1 MSLILGSATVSLRQ
15 ATNVTYAWLNELDA
29 SLKYVQSSAW
39 WGRQSRRLLRR
50 CRDVNGRVCPGQHG
64 SPVGAGTAGRPHR
77 RRVRAD
83 PKDQLRRRQ
92 QWIPDGRPWV
102 RTTSWPPA
110 QPSRHRTDPRL
121 SICYG
126 APGGQ
131 WPVPRRHPWR
141 VQPPPASR
149 SVLRAG
155 PACGKN
161 RSAYRAGISGG
172 TLKYDAL
179 TPSG

>member
-1 MSLILGSATVSLRQ
+1 LRQ

-29 SLKYVQSSAW
+29 SLKYVRSSAW

-77 RRVRAD
+77 RRVR
-83 PKDQLRRRQ
+83 
-92 QWIPDGRPWV
+92 IPDGRPWV
-102 RTTSWPPA
+102 RTTSWPSA

-126 APGGQ
+126 AP
-131 WPVPRRHPWR
+131 WR
-141 VQPPPASR
+141 AV
-149 SVLRAG
+149 AG
-155 PACGKN
+155 P
-161 RSAYRAGISGG
+161 
-172 TLKYDAL
+172 
-179 TPSG
+179 